1 MALFFKFV
9 FWIELVLFLGSYL
22 LIGGE
27 VVYRAI
33 RNIKRGQVFDEN
45 FLMFLATVGAFAIQ
59 EFSEAVAVMF
69 FYQIGE
75 FFQDMAVNH
84 SRKSINA
91 LMDIRPDYANLKEGE
106 FTRRV
111 SPEEVQEGQVIL
123 IKPGE
128 KVPLDG
134 TVITG
139 RSVLD
144 TSALTG
150 EFLPKEVDAGSD
162 ILAGFINKTGLLT
175 VQVTRKYKQS
185 AVSRIL
191 DRVENA
197 AALKAPTENFITWFS
212 RYYTPGVVAG
222 AALLAFLPPFFISG
236 AGFSEWINRALV
248 FLVISCPCSLVIS
261 IPLSF
266 FGGIGGASKKGILI
280 KGSNFLEALYQV
292 QTMVFDKT
300 GTLTEGVFEVIE
312 VRSFAEESKETV
324 LEYASMAESYSSH
337 PIAVSILKSYGRQ
350 PDQSNISDYRE
361 IPGNGIKAMIKGKEI
376 WAGNAR
382 MMNEE
387 RIAIPESQETGTVVY
402 IAADKKA
409 IGLIRISDRIRKDAP
424 QALRELRAAG
434 VEKLVMLTGDKKAVG
449 EEIGK
454 ELGFDQI
461 YAELLPDQK
470 VRILEELEKKQA
482 PGTKLAFVGDGIND
496 AAVLARAD
504 VGIAMGGLGSD
515 AAIEAADIVLMTDEP
530 SKILCAVKIAKR
542 TRTIVWQNIIFALGI
557 KAVVLILGAIGIAT
571 MWEAVFADVGVA
583 LLAILNA
590 MRVYKNFNF

>member
-1 MALFFKFV
+1 LALFFKFV